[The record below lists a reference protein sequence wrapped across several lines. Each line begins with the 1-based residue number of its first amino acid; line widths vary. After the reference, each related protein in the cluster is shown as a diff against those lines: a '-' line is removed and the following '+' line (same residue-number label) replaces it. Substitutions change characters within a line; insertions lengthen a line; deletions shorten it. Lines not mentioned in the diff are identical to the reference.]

1 MKLVSLSKYDILYGR
16 IFKLRG
22 YLLMLQEDTI
32 LSQENQI
39 KELENKVRFYEQL
52 LNHLPHHFTYK
63 NSQLG
68 LQMQKKGKAYSI
80 QHIPKED
87 KEPIFELT
95 CDSLFLF
102 EQLEKHF
109 IHIFDAFS
117 HHVTFIDKNG
127 IITLCNRAAADD
139 FGVVRSAIIGK
150 PIQDLLQLPPE
161 KIKALKTLKTG
172 KENYNEEILDKN
184 YGICNNR
191 IIRDQNGEIFRVIS
205 VFHYLNTE
213 RDAEKLALSG
223 RIAAGIAH
231 EVRNPLT
238 TVRGYLQFLQE
249 NVSPVHKE
257 LFKNLL
263 IPELD
268 RANSI
273 ITKFLSISKAHE
285 FKREPFPI
293 NNFLREY
300 IQQLLASE
308 AFLHNISIEYNLS
321 SELEDVLVPI
331 DRHELVQVFLNLF
344 QNAVDA
350 KSDKPLSIK
359 ITSHRLEN
367 FVRITFQDNGI
378 GIPPAIQDYIFDPFF
393 STKDDGTGLGL
404 SVTKKIIQ
412 NHAGTLKVASDSNG
426 TTFFISIPLSPKKH
440 EI

>member
-1 MKLVSLSKYDILYGR
+1 
-16 IFKLRG
+16 
-22 YLLMLQEDTI
+22 MLQEDTI
-32 LSQENQI
+32 LSRENQI

-52 LNHLPHHFTYK
+52 VDELPHHFTYE

-68 LQMQKKGKAYSI
+68 LRLQKKEHSHSI
-80 QHIPKED
+80 EHIPKED
-87 KEPIFELT
+87 KQPNFLLT

-109 IHIFDAFS
+109 VHIFDAFS
-117 HHVTFIDKNG
+117 HHVTFIDNKG
-127 IITLCNRAAADD
+127 IITLCNQAAADD
-139 FGVVRSAIIGK
+139 FGVLRSAIIGK
-150 PIQDLLQLPPE
+150 PIQDLLNLPEE
-161 KIKALKTLKTG
+161 KIKALETLRSG
-172 KENYNEEILDKN
+172 KEIYNEEVLDKN
-184 YGICNNR
+184 YGISNNR
-191 IIRDQNGEIFRVIS
+191 IIRDHNGEVFRVIS

-213 RDAEKLALSG
+213 RDAEKFALAG

-249 NVSPVHKE
+249 SVSYSNKE

-268 RANSI
+268 RANNI

-293 NNFLREY
+293 NAFLREY

-308 AFLHNISIEYNLS
+308 VFLHNISIDYHLS
-321 SELEDVLVPI
+321 SELEGIFVNI

-350 KSDKPLSIK
+350 KSNKPLAIQ
-359 ITSHRLEN
+359 IASHRLDN
-367 FVRITFQDNGI
+367 FVRITFQDNGT
-378 GIPPAIQDYIFDPFF
+378 GIPAAIQDYIFDPFF
-393 STKDDGTGLGL
+393 STKDTGTGLGL

-412 NHAGTLKVASDSNG
+412 NHNGTLKVSSNENG
-426 TTFFISIPLSPKKH
+426 TTFIISIPLTKKM
-440 EI
+440 

>member
-1 MKLVSLSKYDILYGR
+1 MI
-16 IFKLRG
+16 
-22 YLLMLQEDTI
+22 QEDTT
-32 LSQENQI
+32 LSHEKQI
-39 KELENKVRFYEQL
+39 KELERKVQFYEQL
-52 LNHLPHHFTYK
+52 VNQLPHHFTYK

-68 LQMQKKGKAYSI
+68 LQLHKKGTSHSI
-80 QHIPKED
+80 NRIPKQER
-87 KEPIFELT
+87 ESNLVLT

-109 IHIFDAFS
+109 VHIFDAFS
-117 HHVTFIDKNG
+117 HHVTFIDNKG
-127 IITLCNRAAADD
+127 DITLCNQSATDD
-139 FGVVRSAIIGK
+139 FGISRSDIIGK
-150 PIQDLLQLPPE
+150 PIQQLLNLPEE
-161 KIKALKTLKTG
+161 KIKALETLRSG
-172 KENYNEEILDKN
+172 KEIYNEEVLDTN
-184 YGICNNR
+184 YGISNNR
-191 IIRDQNGEIFRVIS
+191 IIRDYNGEIFRVIS

-213 RDAEKLALSG
+213 RDAEKLALAG

-249 NVSPVHKE
+249 SVSPSNKE
-257 LFKNLL
+257 LFQNLL

-293 NNFLREY
+293 NTFLREY

-308 AFLHNISIEYNLS
+308 VFLHNISIEYNLS
-321 SELEDVLVPI
+321 SDLEDILVNI

-350 KSDKPLSIK
+350 KSDKPLSIQ
-359 ITSHRLEN
+359 ITSHRLDN
-367 FVRITFQDNGI
+367 FARITFQDNGT

-393 STKDDGTGLGL
+393 STKDAGTGLGL
-404 SVTKKIIQ
+404 SVTRKIIQ
-412 NHAGTLKVASDSNG
+412 NHNGTLKVSSNENG
-426 TTFFISIPLSPKKH
+426 TTFIISIPLAQKGAGL
-440 EI
+440 

>member
-1 MKLVSLSKYDILYGR
+1 MV
-16 IFKLRG
+16 
-22 YLLMLQEDTI
+22 
-32 LSQENQI
+32 QENTTLSHEKQI
-39 KELENKVRFYEQL
+39 KELEKKVQFYGQL
-52 LNHLPHHFTYK
+52 VNQLPHHFTYK

-68 LQMQKKGKAYSI
+68 LQLHKKGTSHSI
-80 QHIPKED
+80 THIPKED
-87 KEPIFELT
+87 IESSFVLT

-117 HHVTFIDKNG
+117 HHVTFIDNKG
-127 IITLCNRAAADD
+127 IITLCNQSAAED
-139 FGVVRSAIIGK
+139 FGILRNDIIGK
-150 PIQDLLQLPPE
+150 PIQKLLNLPEE
-161 KIKALKTLKTG
+161 KIKALETLRSG
-172 KENYNEEILDKN
+172 KEIYNEEVLDTN
-184 YGICNNR
+184 YGISNNR
-191 IIRDQNGEIFRVIS
+191 IIRDYNGDIFRVIS

-213 RDAEKLALSG
+213 RDAEKLALAG

-249 NVSPVHKE
+249 SVSPSNKE
-257 LFKNLL
+257 LFQNLL

-293 NNFLREY
+293 NTFLREY

-308 AFLHNISIEYNLS
+308 VFLHNISIEYNLS
-321 SELEDVLVPI
+321 SDLEDILVNI
-331 DRHELVQVFLNLF
+331 DRYELVQVFLNLF

-350 KSDKPLSIK
+350 KSDKPLSIQ
-359 ITSHRLEN
+359 ITSHRLDN
-367 FVRITFQDNGI
+367 FARITFQDNGT
-378 GIPPAIQDYIFDPFF
+378 GIPPAIQEYIFDPFF
-393 STKDDGTGLGL
+393 STKDAGTGLGL

-412 NHAGTLKVASDSNG
+412 NHNGTLKVSSKENG
-426 TTFFISIPLSPKKH
+426 TTFIISIPLTTKNVDL
-440 EI
+440 

>member
-1 MKLVSLSKYDILYGR
+1 MI
-16 IFKLRG
+16 
-22 YLLMLQEDTI
+22 QEDTT
-32 LSQENQI
+32 LSHEKQI
-39 KELENKVRFYEQL
+39 KELERKVQFYEQL
-52 LNHLPHHFTYK
+52 VNQLPHHFTYK

-68 LQMQKKGKAYSI
+68 LQLHKKGTSHSI
-80 QHIPKED
+80 NRIPKQER
-87 KEPIFELT
+87 ESNLVLT

-109 IHIFDAFS
+109 VHIFDAFS
-117 HHVTFIDKNG
+117 HHVTFIDNKG
-127 IITLCNRAAADD
+127 IITLCNQSAVDD
-139 FGVVRSAIIGK
+139 LGISRSDIIGK
-150 PIQDLLQLPPE
+150 PIQQLLNLPEE
-161 KIKALKTLKTG
+161 KIKALETLRSG
-172 KENYNEEILDKN
+172 KEIYNEEVLDTN
-184 YGICNNR
+184 YGISNNR
-191 IIRDQNGEIFRVIS
+191 IIRDYNGEIFRVIS

-213 RDAEKLALSG
+213 RDAEKLALAG

-249 NVSPVHKE
+249 SVSPSNKE
-257 LFKNLL
+257 LFQNLL

-293 NNFLREY
+293 NTFLREY

-308 AFLHNISIEYNLS
+308 VFLHNISIEYNLS
-321 SELEDVLVPI
+321 SDLEDILVNI

-350 KSDKPLSIK
+350 KSDKPLSIQ
-359 ITSHRLEN
+359 ITSHRLDN
-367 FVRITFQDNGI
+367 FARITFQDNGT

-393 STKDDGTGLGL
+393 STKDAGTGLGL
-404 SVTKKIIQ
+404 SVTRKIIQ
-412 NHAGTLKVASDSNG
+412 NHNGTLKVSSNENG
-426 TTFFISIPLSPKKH
+426 TTFIISIPLAQKGAGL
-440 EI
+440 